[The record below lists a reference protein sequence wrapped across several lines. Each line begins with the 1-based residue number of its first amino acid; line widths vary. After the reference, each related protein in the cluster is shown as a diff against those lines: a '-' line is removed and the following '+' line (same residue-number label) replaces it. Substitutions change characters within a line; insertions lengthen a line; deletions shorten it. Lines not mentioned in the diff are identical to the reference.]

1 MNEQA
6 KPKQEKSSSSIFN
19 LEEGAQDIVARIMT
33 IARLLAEGGG
43 EPPDYSQSRMQK
55 TRERKSVVQ

>member
-6 KPKQEKSSSSIFN
+6 KLKPVKSDSAPFN
-19 LEEGAQDIVARIMT
+19 PEEGTQDMIARIMT
-33 IARLLAEGGG
+33 IARLLAEDGG

-55 TRERKSVVQ
+55 HGNENL